1 MNIAH
6 IHGHNAIT
14 GNNPINQ
21 NTNTP
26 DINLE
31 RDIIGPEI
39 EEEIALGME
48 LAELSEKKFQ
58 INVATIIMS
67 ALLFL
72 IVLAWFD
79 FIQTVFYN
87 YMYPPSVDDAI
98 PSSVKLWYA
107 IMATILIIMMVIL
120 LYYYTS

>member
-1 MNIAH
+1 MNIGY
-6 IHGHNAIT
+6 IHGHKVV
-14 GNNPINQ
+14 NNSINQ

-31 RDIIGPEI
+31 RDVIGPEI
-39 EEEIALGME
+39 EEEVALGME
-48 LAELSEKKFQ
+48 LGELSEKRFQ

-107 IMATILIIMMVIL
+107 IMVTILIITMVIL
-120 LYYYTS
+120 IYYYTS